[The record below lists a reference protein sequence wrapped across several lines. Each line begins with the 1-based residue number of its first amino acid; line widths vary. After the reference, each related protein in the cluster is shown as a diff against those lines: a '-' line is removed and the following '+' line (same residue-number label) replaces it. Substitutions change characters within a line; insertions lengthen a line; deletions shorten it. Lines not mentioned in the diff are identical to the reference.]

1 MHNFSDF
8 TSAAMRSPFASRILF
23 GLLSLVPVTGH
34 SESVSIVETFSHAG
48 PLVGTTPDSGSG
60 TWNVITGSSG
70 LSVADGT
77 LSIAGASGQSAQ
89 LDFSSGNLSSGEI
102 YLGFDFTISSSSTL
116 NTSESISAIAGFR
129 TGTAGTGTYALGF
142 GDFRPTGAAQ
152 DFSGLPNTSTSQVI
166 VGIFSSSSLNA
177 TSTKLTAWAT
187 ALDRGVSYRAVIGYD
202 LTNDS
207 ARLWID
213 PLSTDSAS
221 VELRDLT
228 ADVRGIFVR
237 AGAASHGAVT
247 LDDLYVSTDFATAAG
262 ITAVPEPSTYA
273 LICGSAV
280 LAGATLWRR
289 ARRVSPPT
297 CPSSGVIFP
306 AA

>member
-1 MHNFSDF
+1 MS
-8 TSAAMRSPFASRILF
+8 SPFASRILF
-23 GLLSLVPVTGH
+23 GVLSLVPVVGH
-34 SESVSIVETFSHAG
+34 SELVPIIETFSNAG
-48 PLVGTTPDSGSG
+48 PVVGSTPDSGSG
-60 TWNVITGSSG
+60 TWNVISGSSG

-89 LDFSSGNLSSGEI
+89 LDFSSGDLNAGEI
-102 YLGFDFTISSSSTL
+102 YLGFDFTVSSSSTL
-116 NTSESISAIAGFR
+116 NTSGSISAIAGFR

-166 VGIFSSSSLNA
+166 VGIFSGSSLNA
-177 TSTKLTAWAT
+177 TSSTPAAWET
-187 ALDRGVSYRAVIGYD
+187 ALDRGVTYRAVIGFD

-213 PLSTDSAS
+213 PLATHSTS
-221 VELRDLT
+221 VEFLGLT
-228 ADVRGIFVR
+228 ADVRGVFVR
-237 AGAASHGAVT
+237 EGAASHGPVT
-247 LDDLYVSTDFATAAG
+247 LDNLYVSNDFATAAG
-262 ITAVPEPSTYA
+262 TTAVPEPSTYA

-280 LAGATLWRR
+280 LAGVTLWKRGRR
-289 ARRVSPPT
+289 ISPPT
-297 CPSSGVIFP
+297 CPSSGIIDP

>member
-1 MHNFSDF
+1 MS
-8 TSAAMRSPFASRILF
+8 SPFASRILF
-23 GLLSLVPVTGH
+23 GVLSLVPVAGY
-34 SESVSIVETFSHAG
+34 SELVPIVETFSNAG
-48 PLVGTTPDSGSG
+48 PLVGSTPDSGSG

-102 YLGFDFTISSSSTL
+102 YFGFDFTISSSSTL
-116 NTSESISAIAGFR
+116 NTSESISAITGFR

-152 DFSGLPNTSTSQVI
+152 DFSGVPNTSTSQVI
-166 VGIFSSSSLNA
+166 VGIFSGSSLNA
-177 TSTKLTAWAT
+177 TSSTPAAWKT
-187 ALDRGVSYRAVIGYD
+187 ALDRGITYRAVIGYD

-213 PLSTDSAS
+213 PLATNSTS
-221 VELRDLT
+221 VQLLGLT

-247 LDDLYVSTDFATAAG
+247 LDNLYVSTDFATAAG

-280 LAGATLWRR
+280 LAGVTLWRR
-289 ARRVSPPT
+289 GRRVPRPT
-297 CPSSGVIFP
+297 CPSSGVIDP